1 MKSSWKIS
9 LISLF
14 AALLLSIV
22 LLVFIR
28 ACGKC
33 IVISIL
39 VLYLGILIGLGF
51 VCMKAS
57 KEGIAI
63 EGYEEWTNP

>member
-1 MKSSWKIS
+1 MSDIKSSWKIS

-14 AALLLSIV
+14 AALVLSII

-28 ACGKC
+28 TCGKC

-39 VLYLGILIGLGF
+39 VLYLGVLIGLGA

-57 KEGIAI
+57 KEGISI
-63 EGYEEWTNP
+63 DGY